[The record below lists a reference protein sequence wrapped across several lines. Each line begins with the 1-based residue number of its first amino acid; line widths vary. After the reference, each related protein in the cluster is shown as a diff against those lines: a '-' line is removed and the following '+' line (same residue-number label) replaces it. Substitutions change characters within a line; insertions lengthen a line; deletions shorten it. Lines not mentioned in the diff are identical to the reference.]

1 MSMADATPNQGRA
14 AATSALAALPVRIFL
29 GIKVTP
35 EIAHELI
42 QITTGLK
49 ERSVRLV
56 APADIHLTLVPPRSE
71 ASIPEAVERLRR
83 VAGKFGA
90 FWLTFEH
97 VGYGP
102 QPRRPRLLWADCAAT
117 DEIAGLRAALLEA
130 YGQSDERP
138 FRPHVTLARIR
149 GNAAAIARNHPV
161 DCELSLKQYV
171 ETNRA
176 LSITHAK
183 RERLPGPRLLAVR
196 RGRSSRYPL
205 MQSSGLRRATRRA
218 SPASSAAA
226 TTALT
231 SL

>member
-1 MSMADATPNQGRA
+1 MSMADATPNQGSA

-29 GIKVTP
+29 GLKVTP

-56 APADIHLTLVPPRSE
+56 APADIHLTLVPPWSE
-71 ASIPEAVERLRR
+71 ASIPEAVERLRL

-90 FWLTFEH
+90 FWLRFEH

-117 DEIAGLRAALLEA
+117 DEIAALRAALLEA

-149 GNAAAIARNHPV
+149 GNAAVIARNHPV
-161 DCELSLKQYV
+161 DRELSLRQYV
-171 ETNRA
+171 ETIELFRSPMPGA
-176 LSITHAK
+176 SGYQVLVSL
-183 RERLPGPRLLAVR
+183 RLGEA
-196 RGRSSRYPL
+196 GRSAIP
-205 MQSSGLRRATRRA
+205 
-218 SPASSAAA
+218 
-226 TTALT
+226 
-231 SL
+231 